1 LADAKGSPCQPPS
14 DTAQRRSLFISLVKF
29 APTDEQRKII
39 EKSFLART
47 RHGIKINLRYDFGM
61 PRSDDA
67 Q

>member
-1 LADAKGSPCQPPS
+1 V
-14 DTAQRRSLFISLVKF
+14 FISLVKF
-29 APTDEQRKII
+29 APTDKQRKIVG
-39 EKSFLART
+39 KSFLART